1 MGVLSSRIWFLQV
14 VSWLSLV
21 GVLFFGGS
29 MISDGRFGWCCE
41 VWRSELGYLFS
52 QRCSDRFWD

>member
-1 MGVLSSRIWFLQV
+1 MGVLLSRIWFLQV

-29 MISDGRFGWCCE
+29 MISGSRFGWC
-41 VWRSELGYLFS
+41 
-52 QRCSDRFWD
+52 